1 MIKAEKATVEIE
13 GNAGDLLAEC
23 ALVVAGTANVIADGD
38 ESFATATLYSVF
50 MGAVR
55 ILHEAHHID
64 IDTSFLGIEIAKA
77 TLK

>member
-23 ALVVAGTANVIADGD
+23 ACVLTAITDTVSEGDAD
-38 ESFATATLYSVF
+38 FAAAAIYSVV
-50 MGAVR
+50 MAAAR
-55 ILHEAHHID
+55 ELHSKGLD
-64 IDTSFLGIEIAKA
+64 IDTLFLGIEITKA

>member
-13 GNAGDLLAEC
+13 GNRGDLLAEC
-23 ALVVAGTANVIADGD
+23 ACALTAIVDTLSDGD
-38 ESFATATLYSVF
+38 TDFAAAAIYSVV
-50 MGAVR
+50 MAAAR
-55 ILHEAHHID
+55 ELHSKGLD